1 MKSILTPKIKH
12 DIARTMAVELL
23 SKELITMDE
32 FNKIMEILSTK
43 FKEKAD
49 EKEKQRNIKK

>member
-12 DIARTMAVELL
+12 EIAKTMAVELL

-32 FNKIMEILSTK
+32 FNEIMVILSTK
-43 FKEKAD
+43 FKKKTD